1 LEERVYGNKLPN
13 KAINHNTV
21 GSEIATVEL
30 VRSFLVILKVGEMQV
45 SVR

>member
-1 LEERVYGNKLPN
+1 LKERVYGNKLPN
-13 KAINHNTV
+13 KAINQNAV

-30 VRSFLVILKVGEMQV
+30 VSSFWAILKVGEMQF